1 MASPASSP
9 LIAVGQTIGNYT
21 ITAKL
26 GEGGMGVVFLAE
38 HPVIGRKVAMK
49 AIHPELSRNPEVVS
63 RFVTEAKA
71 VNQIG
76 NEHIVDIHDF
86 GTTPDGDF
94 YFIMEFLQGESLADR
109 VKREAPLEPARA
121 LDIAAQVAD
130 ALAASHAH
138 GIIHRD
144 LKPENIFLIHKSG
157 TNDFV
162 KVLDFGLAKLT
173 LGADKVSHK
182 TRTGS
187 VMGTPYYMSPE
198 QCEGRPNI
206 DHRADVYSLGIILYE
221 MMTRQV
227 PFTGEGYGEIIVKH
241 ITAPVPSPRA
251 INPRLSPAHEALL
264 MRALAKNRDERF
276 QGMEDFRVAMLN
288 PERYALSPSIV
299 PTPGPLAGYGA
310 TISAP
315 PPNKGRVSDGGAP
328 DGATELGAH
337 AGQPASTFRDS
348 AVALEAEEAIPKS
361 RGALLAGILVAALAV
376 GGVAAFLV
384 VRAGSNGGAPT
395 VKPAV
400 SNPAPAPTGPP
411 AVAPLPAKVI
421 LKFRSEPV
429 GAAVARKDTGEQL
442 GVTPFEIEVPQG
454 DSPLAVVF
462 KKPNFKD
469 VPLSIIPSESGLLEA
484 ALEAT
489 AAPVLVPPARAGKP
503 GAKSSTGKAGGSRR
517 GKGGRPMDEDGVL
530 APSF

>member
-1 MASPASSP
+1 M
-9 LIAVGQTIGNYT
+9 IAVGQTIGNYT

-26 GEGGMGVVFLAE
+26 GEGGMGVVYLAE

-109 VKREAPLEPARA
+109 VKREAPLDPARA

-144 LKPENIFLIHKSG
+144 LKPENIFLIHKGS

-206 DHRADVYSLGIILYE
+206 DQRADVYSLGIILFE

-241 ITAPVPSPRA
+241 ITMPVPSPKR
-251 INPRLSPAHEALL
+251 INPRLTAAHEAILL
-264 MRALAKNRDERF
+264 RALAKNRDERF
-276 QGMEDFRVAMLN
+276 QGMEDFRVAMLD

-299 PTPGPLAGYGA
+299 PTPGPLAGYGGE
-310 TISAP
+310 TIAAQP
-315 PPNKGRVSDGGAP
+315 PMAKSRLGDNGALDGV
-328 DGATELGAH
+328 TELSART
-337 AGQPASTFRDS
+337 AQPASTFRDS
-348 AVALEAEEAIPKS
+348 AVALETEEAIPKS

-384 VRAGSNGGAPT
+384 VRAGSGGGAPT
-395 VKPAV
+395 VQPAV
-400 SNPAPAPTGPP
+400 SNPAPAPPRHP
-411 AVAPLPAKVI
+411 AAAPLPAKVI

-429 GAAVARKDTGEQL
+429 GAAVTRKDTGEQL

-454 DSPLAVVF
+454 NSPLAVVF
-462 KKPNFKD
+462 KKPDFKD
-469 VPLSIIPSESGLLEA
+469 VPLSIVPSESGFLEATLEA
-484 ALEAT
+484 ATADVHAT
-489 AAPVLVPPARAGKP
+489 PERAAKAGPKPSAGKVG
-503 GAKSSTGKAGGSRR
+503 GARR

>member
-1 MASPASSP
+1 M
-9 LIAVGQTIGNYT
+9 IAVGQTIGNYT

-86 GTTPDGDF
+86 GTTTDGDF
-94 YFIMEFLQGESLADR
+94 YFIMEFLQGEALSDR
-109 VKREAPLEPARA
+109 LRREAPLEPARA
-121 LDIAAQVAD
+121 LGIAAQVAD

-144 LKPENIFLIHKSG
+144 LKPENIFLIHKGG
-157 TNDFV
+157 TTDFV

-173 LGADKVSHK
+173 LGDDKVSHK

-206 DHRADVYSLGIILYE
+206 DHRADVYSLGVILFE
-221 MMTRQV
+221 MMTGKV
-227 PFTGEGYGEIIVKH
+227 PFGGEGYGEIIVKH
-241 ITAPVPSPRA
+241 ITAPIPSPRA
-251 INPRLSPAHEALL
+251 INPRIPAACESILL
-264 MRALAKNRDERF
+264 RALAKNRDERF
-276 QGMEDFRVAMLN
+276 RGMDDFRVAMLD
-288 PERYALSPSIV
+288 PERYALAPSIV
-299 PTPGPLAGYGA
+299 PTPGPLAGYGSERGA
-310 TISAP
+310 AP
-315 PPNKGRVSDGGAP
+315 SRLADGHVSDVVLLGNDP
-328 DGATELGAH
+328 DLGAR
-337 AGQPASTFRDS
+337 AAPMPSTFRDS
-348 AVALEAEEAIPKS
+348 AVAVEAEEVIPKS
-361 RGALLAGILVAALAV
+361 RTGLLAGILVAALAA

-384 VRAGSNGGAPT
+384 MRAGSSER
-395 VKPAV
+395 PAV
-400 SNPAPAPTGPP
+400 VQPAVTNPAPAPAPAPTPAAAPP
-411 AVAPLPAKVI
+411 VVPALPSKVTI
-421 LKFRSEPV
+421 KFRSDPV

-454 DSPLAVVF
+454 KSPLAVVF
-462 KKPNFKD
+462 KKASFKD
-469 VPLSIIPSESGLLEA
+469 VARSVVPEESASLDA
-484 ALEAT
+484 TLEAT
-489 AAPVLVPPARAGKP
+489 PSTPTAGHSRPPRPEKPVPH
-503 GAKSSTGKAGGSRR
+503 
-517 GKGGRPMDEDGVL
+517 GKGHRPMDEDGVL

>member
-1 MASPASSP
+1 
-9 LIAVGQTIGNYT
+9 
-21 ITAKL
+21 
-26 GEGGMGVVFLAE
+26 MGVVYLAE

-86 GTTPDGDF
+86 GNTADGDF
-94 YFIMEFLQGESLADR
+94 YFIMEFLQGEALADR
-109 VKREAPLEPARA
+109 MKREAPLDPARA

-144 LKPENIFLIHKSG
+144 LKPENIFLIHKGG
-157 TNDFV
+157 TSDFV

-206 DHRADVYSLGIILYE
+206 DHRADVYSLGVILFE

-227 PFTGEGYGEIIVKH
+227 PFGGEGYGEIIVKH
-241 ITAPVPSPRA
+241 ITASVPSPRA
-251 INPRLSPAHEALL
+251 INPRLSAAHEAIL

-276 QGMEDFRVAMLN
+276 RGMEDFRAAMLD
-288 PERYALSPSIV
+288 PERYLLSGSIV
-299 PTPGPLAGYGA
+299 PTPGPLSGYGGFERGA
-310 TISAP
+310 AP
-315 PPNKGRVSDGGAP
+315 SRLIDGKVSSDLVVAGGA
-328 DGATELGAH
+328 DLGAR
-337 AGQPASTFRDS
+337 AAPTPSTFRD
-348 AVALEAEEAIPKS
+348 AVGSVETEDAIPKS
-361 RGALLAGILVAALAV
+361 RGALLAGILAAALVV
-376 GGVAAFLV
+376 GGIAAFLV
-384 VRAGSNGGAPT
+384 VRSGSNTQPAA
-395 VKPAV
+395 VQPAV
-400 SNPAPAPTGPP
+400 SKPAPAPAAPP
-411 AVAPLPAKVI
+411 VAPALPAKVT
-421 LKFRSEPV
+421 LKFRSEPI
-429 GAAVARKDTGEQL
+429 GATVARKDTGEQL

-454 DSPLAVVF
+454 NAPLGVVF
-462 KKPNFKD
+462 KKASFKD
-469 VPLSIIPSESGLLEA
+469 ESRSIVPQESGLLEA
-484 ALEAT
+484 TLEAAT
-489 AAPVLVPPARAGKP
+489 SPAPTPTPRTSKS
-503 GAKSSTGKAGGSRR
+503 GAKSATGKAVGVRR
-517 GKGGRPMDEDGVL
+517 GKNGRSMDEDGVL